1 MDYIRQ
7 LFDKKI
13 SLSKKTISGLIIT
26 AVYALITIILV
37 AHHEPFEDE
46 LNLWMIL
53 NNFSGFQLFE
63 RVFEGG
69 NSSILYL
76 LMWPFAKAGFSYYCV
91 KIVCWLSCVLA
102 VFVLNCLSPFPLFI
116 NIIITFSAPM
126 LYFYPVI
133 ARSYSLIP
141 LFLFSA
147 AFFFS
152 FRNNDKYG
160 RTIGYVLFLLLLAAI
175 SMTHVIMFAFVALML
190 LLFVYQR
197 FYLQRRMPKSEIAAA
212 SITLASLTIIVVQV
226 LVAMR
231 AVAQFGNKSTVAE
244 PFKKVL
250 IPFFACFFDT
260 SKSNIFYSYTPDS
273 GLLFYLPLFAVIVLF
288 FGMLFFLYRKG
299 KRYFWIF
306 VLSVIFPLYI
316 YLTTYSVI
324 VPYRVFTVH
333 LLLVFFFWIAVKND
347 NEISFKIL
355 HNKIFLTVMSL
366 FFLIS
371 VPSGF
376 SMAYT
381 DFRQNFS
388 SAANVAEYIR
398 KNIPDD
404 GKNILVSPFPW
415 EGAAVAFYLSSRPI
429 YLLNGEKV
437 MCIEDRPGALEN
449 RLVESGILAGREW
462 LYVVASIY
470 HLETLASLGYE
481 FVYITPKSMVIEDH
495 YVIFRKKLYGND
507 IIDLEIDSN
516 G

>member
-1 MDYIRQ
+1 MNFVKN
-7 LFDKKI
+7 LFDRKI
-13 SLSKKTISGLIIT
+13 ELSNKDILNITIT
-26 AVYALITIILV
+26 AVYALITLILV

-46 LNLWMIL
+46 LNVWMIL

-63 RVFEGG
+63 RAFEGG
-69 NSSILYL
+69 NSLIMYL
-76 LMWPFAKAGFSYYCV
+76 IMWPFAKAGFSYYCV
-91 KIVCWLSCVLA
+91 RIVCWLSCVLA

-116 NIIITFSAPM
+116 NAIITFSAPM

-133 ARSYSLIP
+133 ARSYSLLP

-152 FRNNDKYG
+152 DRNIDKDG
-160 RTIGYVLFLLLLAAI
+160 RNIGYVLFLLLLAAI

-190 LLFVYQR
+190 FLFVYQR
-197 FYLQRRMPKSEIAAA
+197 FYLQRRRHKSEIAASA
-212 SITLASLTIIVVQV
+212 ITLASLTIIVVQV
-226 LVAMR
+226 LVAMK
-231 AVAQFGNKSTVAE
+231 AVSQFGNKSTVLA
-244 PFKKVL
+244 PLKGVL

-260 SKSNIFYSYTPDS
+260 TKGNIFYSYTPNS
-273 GLLFYLPLFAVIVLF
+273 GLLFYLPLFVAIILF
-288 FGMLFFLYRKG
+288 CGMLIFLYRREK
-299 KRYFWIF
+299 KYFWIF
-306 VLSVIFPLYI
+306 LLSVCFPLYI
-316 YLTTYSVI
+316 YLTTYSII

-333 LLLVFFFWIAVKND
+333 LLLVFFFWTAVKNN
-347 NEISFKIL
+347 NETSIKML
-355 HNKIFLTVMSL
+355 HNKLFLTVMSL

-376 SMAYT
+376 SMAYS
-381 DFRQNFS
+381 DLKQNFS
-388 SAANVAEYIR
+388 SAINAAEYIK

-404 GKNILVSPFPW
+404 GKNILISPFPW
-415 EGAAVAFYLSSRPI
+415 EGAAVAFYLAPRAI

-449 RLVESGILAGREW
+449 RLAESGILAGREW

-470 HLETLASLGYE
+470 HFETLASLGYE

-507 IIDLEIDSN
+507 IIDLEVE
-516 G
+516 